1 MKLPFGNYPVLFVE
15 YANRLSDGY
24 YTYQAVSSSQDGDY
38 SLFTFEVTNIDSDVN
53 WFLELRPNV
62 YEVTVHYGD
71 KTDTV
76 TLTHGQILADCDAL
90 LSSFEGSFEGQNGL
104 FKVVGWSSEEGGNAN
119 VILVAG
125 PDDLWAVT
133 EFVPYTVSFEGQ
145 GFTSLSEA
153 LKALDQNASGTLD
166 VLWGSAQEL
175 KAGEYTIPEGVTLRI
190 PYEEN
195 GYGRKLAETTD
206 APSIFYADNSK
217 GTVMLKV
224 AEGATLTVHGT
235 IEVGGIVGYKQSARP
250 YQGQTSSD
258 YSILQLDGKLN
269 VVSGG
274 VLDVNGYVVGNG
286 TVTLLDGA
294 KSKLPFIVKDY
305 RGGTNSSNVYYEN
318 IAPFNVYEMPNIQ
331 TNYVIHYGAS
341 EMAYAMLVALDNY
354 QEIMVEA
361 IGANGII
368 RLNQGG
374 YVVKKTTQIDNPRY
388 SETTKAYEPKK
399 EFRTTLD
406 VYGGG
411 RDGAMALNLGITS
424 ITTEGVLLAIPYT
437 YSSVTLHDGDYTL
450 YNMYKIMPGA
460 TLKVTE
466 DAKLVLAAETLDG
479 KAYQGTIITYD
490 ESFAETYSGSG
501 PLTSSKQLLYP
512 VQPNGVA
519 EGGKLVVNGTLEIR
533 GRLGADVAC
542 EVKGA
547 KILVYAPNSNL
558 KVTSREAVH
567 FDKGVFTVTYEQT
580 SSATVNGST
589 NLQYGNLY
597 TSGEGGVWA

>member
-1 MKLPFGNYPVLFVE
+1 MTGATYTYYTNKLGAYDSFLYVYITLQEVRDDVSVKVNVEQKNNDFAFKIEEGYSIYIDDTLVTGEVGETVLVNVTFKSVLMLVPDDGFIFICVNGDSRIVFYQMANGVSTLYQNYALSVASDNSYAYFEFSNFYTLQYGKVAIDSSKHVEFLDVMLASHKADNVTQYCASANDLNNITFPDGKPVGVNTDNSLTFSVKLPFGNYPVLFVE

-24 YTYQAVSSSQDGDY
+24 YTYQAVSSSQEGDY
-38 SLFTFEVTNIDSDVN
+38 SIFTFEVTNIDSDVN

-104 FKVVGWSSEEGGNAN
+104 FKVVGWSSEEGGDAN

-125 PDDLWAVT
+125 PDNLWAVA

-175 KAGEYTIPEGVTLRI
+175 KAGEYSIPSGVTLRL
-190 PYEEN
+190 PYAQN
-195 GYGRKLAETTD
+195 SYGRKLAETTD
-206 APSIFYADNSK
+206 APSIFYADDAK

-224 AEGATLTVHGT
+224 AEG
-235 IEVGGIVGYKQSARP
+235 
-250 YQGQTSSD
+250 
-258 YSILQLDGKLN
+258 GKL
-269 VVSGG
+269 
-274 VLDVNGYVVGNG
+274 
-286 TVTLLDGA
+286 
-294 KSKLPFIVKDY
+294 F
-305 RGGTNSSNVYYEN
+305 
-318 IAPFNVYEMPNIQ
+318 
-331 TNYVIHYGAS
+331 
-341 EMAYAMLVALDNY
+341 
-354 QEIMVEA
+354 
-361 IGANGII
+361 
-368 RLNQGG
+368 
-374 YVVKKTTQIDNPRY
+374 
-388 SETTKAYEPKK
+388 
-399 EFRTTLD
+399 
-406 VYGGG
+406 
-411 RDGAMALNLGITS
+411 
-424 ITTEGVLLAIPYT
+424 
-437 YSSVTLHDGDYTL
+437 
-450 YNMYKIMPGA
+450 
-460 TLKVTE
+460 
-466 DAKLVLAAETLDG
+466 
-479 KAYQGTIITYD
+479 
-490 ESFAETYSGSG
+490 
-501 PLTSSKQLLYP
+501 
-512 VQPNGVA
+512 
-519 EGGKLVVNGTLEIR
+519 VNGTLEIR

-589 NLQYGNLY
+589 NLQYGKVY